1 MRLVNM
7 KLCVRA
13 CACVCLCTCP
23 CVCEQYHTVPYDLG
37 FFSLSFHLGCV
48 TAVTGDSERCLGRV
62 NVFSPLGDTQTHTHA
77 CTRVRTHTH
86 WWRETHISS
95 GCCHLA
101 QISTGSASLCCF
113 WIRCFWILHLIHVLH
128 VAYTFLFHPASVV
141 KTIWLR
147 IKAYTLWWKQ
157 LYTLPYAVAFI
168 SVIHIT

>member
-1 MRLVNM
+1 MQSFIRIAHLMRLVNM

-13 CACVCLCTCP
+13 CACMCLCTCP

-86 WWRETHISS
+86 TLTERNTYQLWLLSSSTNFNRLSISLLLLNEMFLNFTPYTCAA
-95 GCCHLA
+95 CC
-101 QISTGSASLCCF
+101 
-113 WIRCFWILHLIHVLH
+113 LH
-128 VAYTFLFHPASVV
+128 VPVLSC
-141 KTIWLR
+141 
-147 IKAYTLWWKQ
+147 
-157 LYTLPYAVAFI
+157 I
-168 SVIHIT
+168 SC